1 LSLLPVWICVV
12 DEDIFNLAIS
22 LKLAAVL
29 WLLRIENLLFS
40 FLVNEL
46 LNEGS

>member
-1 LSLLPVWICVV
+1 MYADELLSLLPVCICVV

-29 WLLRIENLLFS
+29 
-40 FLVNEL
+40 
-46 LNEGS
+46 